1 MKTWKKI
8 VLLIGIL
15 LLAFGLTALQIA
27 HHRGESFAAGLAGLN
42 GFGVNSRVH
51 LDYDQKGYT
60 VLKDGEESFSP
71 GEVKALQIDWISGGV
86 NVERWDGKELVVRE
100 KASAKLSED
109 ECLRFRLNGGTL
121 SILPCAN
128 KVRALPEKQLTVLVP
143 QSLTLSELT
152 ADAASASVALR
163 SLDVGGTVDLD
174 SASGSLQL
182 EDCRC
187 AALELDSASGSRQ
200 VLCCE
205 VRGAVETDSASGS
218 FTAEEL
224 GCLSLNAGSTSGSLK
239 IGALSCDTL
248 KLSSVSGSQRVS
260 GLECR
265 TAESSSTSG
274 SVRLDFAAAPAGVK
288 VETTSGSVELT
299 FPKGTGIDLD
309 FDRTSG
315 SLHGEVL
322 RGPIP
327 VDVETTSGSLTIRY
341 Q

>member
-60 VLKDGEESFSP
+60 VLKDGEESFSA

-86 NVERWDGKELVVRE
+86 SVERWDGKELVVRE

-109 ECLRFRLNGGTL
+109 ECLRFRLSGGTL

-163 SLDVGGTVDLD
+163 SLDVGGTVDLN
-174 SASGSLQL
+174 SSSGSLQL

-200 VLCCE
+200 VLRCE

-315 SLHGEVL
+315 SLHGEVS

>member
-15 LLAFGLTALQIA
+15 LLAFGLTVLQIA
-27 HHRGESFAAGLAGLN
+27 HHRGESFATGLAGLN
-42 GFGVNSRVH
+42 GLGTNSAVH

-60 VLKDGEESFSP
+60 VLKNGEESFSA
-71 GEVKALQIDWISGGV
+71 GEVEALQIDWISGGV
-86 NVERWDGKELVVRE
+86 SVE
-100 KASAKLSED
+100 
-109 ECLRFRLNGGTL
+109 
-121 SILPCAN
+121 
-128 KVRALPEKQLTVLVP
+128 ALPEKQLTVLVP

-163 SLDVGGTVDLD
+163 GLDVGGTIDLD
-174 SASGSLQL
+174 SASGSLRA

-187 AALELDSASGSRQ
+187 AALDLDSASGSQ
-200 VLCCE
+200 HVLRCE
-205 VRGAVETDSASGS
+205 ARGAVDADSTSGS
-218 FTAEEL
+218 ITVEEL
-224 GCLSLNAGSTSGSLK
+224 GCLSLNAGSTSGSQK

-274 SVRLDFAAAPAGVK
+274 SVHIAFVEKPASVEI
-288 VETTSGSVELT
+288 ETTSGSVELS

-309 FDRTSG
+309 YDRTSG

-327 VDVETTSGSLTIRY
+327 VNVETTSGSLTIRY